1 MKHDLVYAL
10 RSLKK
15 KPIFTIVAIVT
26 LALGIGANAA
36 IFTVVNAVLLRP
48 LPYPDPDRLMF
59 LWTYNPRQ
67 GFDKDVGTYPN
78 YQDWMRQSTSFENMT
93 AYTGAGF
100 TLTGAG
106 DPAQI
111 RGAVVTANFFDTLGV
126 APAFGR
132 GFNSEQWT
140 VGGADVALLGHGLWQ
155 SRFGSDPGVIGRTI
169 SLNGIARRVVG
180 VMPQGFAHPEDAQVW
195 VPLTHTRQFAPL
207 LQSRGSYW
215 LTIIGR
221 LKPAVARGT
230 AQSEM
235 DAIALGLEKQY
246 PANAGLGVRL
256 VAMQDEIVGDVRQPL
271 LILLGAVCFVLL
283 IACANVAN
291 LLLTRAASRQKELA
305 IRAAL
310 GAGRRRLI
318 RQMLTESLVL
328 AFAGGIAGL
337 LVAAWGIQTL
347 QSLAPSNV
355 PRLSAV
361 RIETPVVMYTALAAL
376 VTGLLFGLAPIF
388 QGAGTSAGES
398 LKEGGR
404 AGSEGAGGRRLRS
417 AVAVVE
423 IAVALVLLIG
433 AGLLVRT
440 FLAMSRVNQG
450 FEPRNVLAMRIDLP
464 GARYGDDARVVSF
477 FSALAARL
485 RSLPVV
491 LDVGLGSSIL
501 LPALQ
506 I

>member
-1 MKHDLVYAL
+1 MKHDLLYAL
-10 RSLKK
+10 RSLRK

-78 YQDWMRQSTSFENMT
+78 YQDWMRQSSSFENMT

-106 DPAQI
+106 DPAQV

-132 GFNSEQWT
+132 GFTTEQWT

-180 VMPQGFAHPEDAQVW
+180 VMPQGFAHPADAQVW
-195 VPLTHTRQFAPL
+195 LPLAHTRQFASL

-221 LKPAVARGT
+221 LKPGVARGT

-246 PANAGLGVRL
+246 PTNAGLGVRL
-256 VAMQDEIVGDVRQPL
+256 VAMHEEIVGDVRRPL

-337 LVAAWGIQTL
+337 LVAAWGIQAL

-355 PRLSAV
+355 PHLSAV
-361 RIETPVVMYTALAAL
+361 RIDTPIVVYTALAAL
-376 VTGLLFGLAPIF
+376 VTGLLFGT
-388 QGAGTSAGES
+388 GADLPGRRNVRRGNA
-398 LKEGGR
+398 EGGR
-404 AGSEGAGGRRLRS
+404 TRRKRGRARTPHAIGCRRRRDRRRARAAHRCRPARPHLPGNESREPRLR
-417 AVAVVE
+417 AAQC
-423 IAVALVLLIG
+423 ACDADRPARGALRRRCPRRELL
-433 AGLLVRT
+433 
-440 FLAMSRVNQG
+440 Q
-450 FEPRNVLAMRIDLP
+450 
-464 GARYGDDARVVSF
+464 
-477 FSALAARL
+477 
-485 RSLPVV
+485 
-491 LDVGLGSSIL
+491 
-501 LPALQ
+501 
-506 I
+506 